1 MPKDKLPVPVLVT
14 ITVWPG
20 GETPAL
26 LEKLSA
32 VGLTVN
38 AV

>member
-1 MPKDKLPVPVLVT
+1 MPKDKLLVPVFVT
-14 ITVWPG
+14 MTVWPG
-20 GETPAL
+20 GNPPAL